1 MTEPFMTDP
10 PNMDRSLVEV
20 AKTAP
25 GAGTSSAT
33 DAELITAA
41 RSGEAAA
48 FGTLY
53 ERHAAAARRLARQLV
68 KHQADVDDVVAETF
82 ARVLSALR
90 RGNGPV
96 EAFRPYLLTAVRR
109 VAIDMLR
116 GQRNQVPTDDLPD
129 PGEPFDDPAVADLD
143 RSLITK
149 AFLSLPER
157 WSAVLWHTEVE
168 DAKPAE
174 VASLLGVSANSV
186 AALRYRAREGLRQA
200 YLQLHLSGRA
210 EGTCRPVAARLGAY
224 VRGRLST
231 KNSREV
237 AEHLCGCPSC
247 AAAFAD
253 LTAINDAL
261 RGVLAPVVLGAAA
274 DGYLKLVAH
283 EAASSGAAAG
293 GTATTG
299 HGAAAAHSATAA
311 HGVTASG
318 AAAAH
323 GALTQGTT
331 AQSAAAQSTVMPGGA
346 AAQGGSAQ
354 GAAAHGAAA
363 NSAAVHGSTG
373 HGLAGVISRHS
384 AGAGRLI
391 RLAVQRPAGPI
402 TAAVAAASI
411 AVPTLVLLHPS
422 PRPESANPPLT
433 ISRGHDPAPQA
444 AGAPGTKP
452 RPGGAGPSA
461 SPEPSATPSVSGP
474 GNPRQPKPPH
484 KSASPRPSPS
494 TSPTVRPSSSPSS
507 SPTTAPSPTP
517 TPSNGTPVAVAA
529 KLAVGVNVGS
539 LLNLG
544 VTAVVNVDVSDTGNA
559 GTGPLTATLTLPA
572 GTLMLGLSGSSTWSC
587 TNNASGGTCSHGAIS
602 AGTAAN
608 FSFQMLVISLS
619 GCGTSVLANVV
630 SGDVSGSGS
639 SPQQVQCSGGLLRE
653 RAPGY
658 LILYA

>member
-10 PNMDRSLVEV
+10 PNMDLSLVEV
-20 AKTAP
+20 AKTTPRAD
-25 GAGTSSAT
+25 TSSAT
-33 DAELITAA
+33 DAELLTAA
-41 RSGEAAA
+41 RSGDAAA

-53 ERHAAAARRLARQLV
+53 ERHAAAARRLARHVVQ
-68 KHQADVDDVVAETF
+68 HQSDVDDVVAETF

-109 VAIDMLR
+109 VAIDVLR
-116 GQRNQVPTDDLPD
+116 GQQHQVPTDNSELPD

-168 DAKPAE
+168 QAKPAE

-200 YLQLHLSGRA
+200 YLQFHLSGRA
-210 EGTCRPVAARLGAY
+210 EGSCQPVAARLGAY

-237 AEHLCGCPSC
+237 AEHLCGCVSC

-274 DGYLKLVAH
+274 AGYLELAGH
-283 EAASSGAAAG
+283 EAASGGTAAGGSATTAHGASAAHGATASAATAHGAGAQAAAG
-293 GTATTG
+293 Q
-299 HGAAAAHSATAA
+299 SAPA
-311 HGVTASG
+311 HGVTA
-318 AAAAH
+318 AIA
-323 GALTQGTT
+323 
-331 AQSAAAQSTVMPGGA
+331 
-346 AAQGGSAQ
+346 
-354 GAAAHGAAA
+354 
-363 NSAAVHGSTG
+363 
-373 HGLAGVISRHS
+373 RHT

-391 RLAVQRPAGPI
+391 RLAAQRPAAPI
-402 TAAVAAASI
+402 TAAVAAVSI
-411 AVPTLVLLHPS
+411 AVPTLVLLHPG
-422 PRPESANPPLT
+422 PRSESATPPLT
-433 ISRGHDPAPQA
+433 ISRTHSPAPQA
-444 AGAPGTKP
+444 GAPGLKP
-452 RPGGAGPSA
+452 RPASPGPSA
-461 SPEPSATPSVSGP
+461 SPEPSATPSTSGP
-474 GNPRQPKPPH
+474 GSPRHPKSPR
-484 KSASPRPSPS
+484 KSASPAPSPS
-494 TSPTVRPSSSPSS
+494 TSPTVRPSSSP
-507 SPTTAPSPTP
+507 TTGPSPTP
-517 TPSNGTPVAVAA
+517 APTPTPTLSNGTPVAVAA
-529 KLAVGVNVGS
+529 RLAVTVNVGS

-544 VTAVVNVDVSDTGNA
+544 VTAVVTVDVSDTGNA

-587 TNNASGGTCSHGAIS
+587 TNDATGGTCSHGAIS
-602 AGTAAN
+602 AGAAAN
-608 FSFQMLVISLS
+608 FSFQMLVISVS
-619 GCGTSVLANVV
+619 GCGSSVLANVV
-630 SGDVSGSGS
+630 SGAVSGSGS
-639 SPQQVQCSGGLLRE
+639 SPQQVQCGAGLLRE

-658 LILYA
+658 LILYV